1 MAEIRWTESA
11 FLDLEAIG
19 QYIAK
24 DSPYQAD
31 RVVNE
36 IRTTPRLLK
45 EHPEIGRV
53 VSETAREDIRE
64 LLYGNYRIIYFVQPN
79 ICNIIAVYHAAR
91 NIKKRE
97 ITKRLK

>member
-64 LLYGNYRIIYFVQPN
+64 LLYGNYRII
-79 ICNIIAVYHAAR
+79 
-91 NIKKRE
+91 
-97 ITKRLK
+97 